1 MSGLM
6 ITWRPAMSRLTS
18 HFMG

>member
-6 ITWRPAMSRLTS
+6 ITWRPAM
-18 HFMG
+18 